1 LITRKIDKIFDAFMV
16 LIVVTVVILC
26 LFPVLNV
33 ASMSLS
39 SRDAILSNK
48 VWILPVDITFKSY
61 KMVLADKSMTTSLLF
76 SVILTVTSTVYS
88 LGMTILCAYPLTKK
102 NLKGRRFFMTLIIFT
117 MYFSGGIVPDY
128 MLVKSLHL
136 LDTMWV
142 LVIPGS
148 ISVFNMIIL
157 KSFFT
162 NLPDSLQESA
172 FLDGAS
178 EWVILT
184 RIVLPLS
191 KPVLATLAL
200 FYAVGRWNGF
210 QDALMYISKP
220 ELNPIQLKLYKL
232 VYNLTQVEVT
242 QAEGLQMDSTYA
254 SESIKAACIMFA
266 TLPIICVYPWLQKYF
281 ISGVMVGAIKG

>member
-1 LITRKIDKIFDAFMV
+1 MITRKIDKIFDAFMV
-16 LIVVTVVILC
+16 LIVVIVVVLC

-48 VWILPVDITFKSY
+48 VWIWPVDFTFKSY

-76 SVILTVTSTVYS
+76 SVILTVISTVYA

-242 QAEGLQMDSTYA
+242 QAEGFQMDNTYT